1 MKTLFGKYTKGMS
14 KQEKEDFEESAN
26 ILLDIADKMIDTMK
40 GK

>member
-1 MKTLFGKYTKGMS
+1 MS